1 MAERKALFEERG
13 ADEAARE
20 QDGLRD
26 ENGVVATVGS
36 KVVKPNGV

>member
-13 ADEAARE
+13 EVEARKE

-26 ENGVVATVGS
+26 EAGVVATVGS
-36 KVVKPNGV
+36 KVVKANGV